1 MKIST
6 NQKIMA
12 TWSRA
17 HISWRASCWIR
28 QPNRAAPLR
37 KTDGI
42 FAILDVKRP
51 SGLPESN
58 WK

>member
-28 QPNRAAPLR
+28 QPNRAAPL
-37 KTDGI
+37 
-42 FAILDVKRP
+42 
-51 SGLPESN
+51 
-58 WK
+58 